1 MLLWTA
7 NGLDMTHNPL
17 WIEATGAGLRAYFMP
32 EDEHSTLYVFEA
44 VP

>member
-7 NGLDMTHNPL
+7 SGLDMTHNPL
-17 WIEATGAGLRAYFMP
+17 WLEATSAGLRAYFMP
-32 EDEHSTLYVFEA
+32 EDEHSTVYVFEA